1 MGKVWGSPPNVEAQS
16 FPTTNPSVHK
26 QRIRGLH
33 GEAWIGSQRSAVGKG
48 DKKGEALYP
57 NSGIEKPKR
66 GKVLHLY
73 KGSTKGTRMLQA
85 YSGDSA
91 PFEFPRR
98 NAITKLAQVHG
109 LSKKEESLKSSTL
122 LSPSS

>member
-26 QRIRGLH
+26 QWIRGLH
-33 GEAWIGSQRSAVGKG
+33 GEAWIGSQRPAVGKG

-57 NSGIEKPKR
+57 NSGVEKPKR

-85 YSGDSA
+85 YSGDPL
-91 PFEFPRR
+91 PFELPH
-98 NAITKLAQVHG
+98 KGCHC
-109 LSKKEESLKSSTL
+109 
-122 LSPSS
+122 